1 LRNHYQLLCQA
12 GTARRMGNHGAS
24 VHHMTFL
31 LEHMFDSL
39 TQSERQDFCSQLAV
53 ITAKAGSGETP
64 VVLESGLLLPPI
76 GLYKVP
82 RFVFVL
88 S

>member
-1 LRNHYQLLCQA
+1 
-12 GTARRMGNHGAS
+12 MGNHGAS

-39 TQSERQDFCSQLAV
+39 TTSEKQDFCSQLAV
-53 ITAKAGSGETP
+53 ITSKVAGGESP

-82 RFVFVL
+82 R
-88 S
+88 